1 MFLVLNV
8 AVRAILQ
15 QGKNF
20 FNTNQDSELTIQQIS
35 FFHIETYQNI
45 EKFWHWRY
53 TGLVLI

>member
-15 QGKNF
+15 QEKKF
-20 FNTNQDSELTIQQIS
+20 FQYQSDSELTIQQIS

-45 EKFWHWRY
+45 EKF
-53 TGLVLI
+53 